1 MQSLSKYYIILAMK
15 KIKINM
21 LINQLSDIQ
30 NEEQITDKKVA
41 DKKIYIRTVYALIG
55 GIVLVNLVWWLI
67 SQCIH

>member
-1 MQSLSKYYIILAMK
+1 MQSLSKYYILAMK

-30 NEEQITDKKVA
+30 EEQVTDKKATDKKV
-41 DKKIYIRTVYALIG
+41 YTRTVYALIG
-55 GIVLVNLVWWLI
+55 GIVLLNLVWWLI

>member
-1 MQSLSKYYIILAMK
+1 MQSLSKYYILAMK

>member
-1 MQSLSKYYIILAMK
+1 MQSLSKYYILAMN

-41 DKKIYIRTVYALIG
+41 DKKVYTRTVYALIR
-55 GIVLVNLVWWLI
+55 GIVLLNLVWWLI

>member
-1 MQSLSKYYIILAMK
+1 MQSLSKYYILAMK

-41 DKKIYIRTVYALIG
+41 DKKIYIQTVYALIG
-55 GIVLVNLVWWLI
+55 GIVLLNLVWWLI
-67 SQCIH
+67 SQCII

>member
-1 MQSLSKYYIILAMK
+1 MQSLSKYYILAMK

-55 GIVLVNLVWWLI
+55 GIVLLNLVWWLI
-67 SQCIH
+67 SQCII

>member
-1 MQSLSKYYIILAMK
+1 MQSLPKCYILAVN
-15 KIKINM
+15 KIRIDM

-55 GIVLVNLVWWLI
+55 GIVLLNLVWWLI
-67 SQCIH
+67 SQCII

>member
-30 NEEQITDKKVA
+30 NEEQITDKK
-41 DKKIYIRTVYALIG
+41 
-55 GIVLVNLVWWLI
+55 
-67 SQCIH
+67 

>member
-1 MQSLSKYYIILAMK
+1 MQSLSKYYILAMK

-41 DKKIYIRTVYALIG
+41 DKKVYTRTVYALIG
-55 GIVLVNLVWWLI
+55 GIVLLNLVWWLI
-67 SQCIH
+67 SQCII

>member
-1 MQSLSKYYIILAMK
+1 
-15 KIKINM
+15 M

>member
-1 MQSLSKYYIILAMK
+1 MQSLSKYYILAMK

-30 NEEQITDKKVA
+30 NEEQVTDKKVA

-55 GIVLVNLVWWLI
+55 GIVLLNLVWWLI

>member
-1 MQSLSKYYIILAMK
+1 MQSLSKYYILAMK

-55 GIVLVNLVWWLI
+55 GIVLLNLVWWLI

>member
-1 MQSLSKYYIILAMK
+1 MQSLSKYYILAMK

-30 NEEQITDKKVA
+30 NKEQITDKKVA

-55 GIVLVNLVWWLI
+55 GIVLLNLVWWLI